1 MNKFNS
7 QYRVYYEDTDAG
19 RVVYYANFLKFAERA
34 RTDFLRE
41 SGIEQNKLYDDE
53 GIFFVVRNVDIT
65 YLSPGRLDDII
76 KVETSIEKLGKTSIN
91 MEQVFHNQD
100 DVKLANM
107 KTQIVCV
114 KDIDGKVKSY
124 KLPELVKD
132 FFSGKG

>member
-76 KVETSIEKLGKTSIN
+76 KVETTIEKLGKTSIN

-114 KDIDGKVKSY
+114 KDIDGKVKSC